1 MIAVNESMGTAQV
14 CVVCSELPEREILI
28 NLNEQLGTAQGSTY
42 TEQYTSPDTP
52 FLHMRKQYICF
63 RFIKF
68 LNFIFTQFLFLT
80 AADFLLLNDS
90 TEIVFQSG
98 FTNSTQCVDI
108 EIVDDVIHESSEFF
122 NIILSSSDPNV
133 VIENSMASIVIIDD
147 DGMPVFIKL
156 NA

>member
-1 MIAVNESMGTAQV
+1 M
-14 CVVCSELPEREILI
+14 
-28 NLNEQLGTAQGSTY
+28 
-42 TEQYTSPDTP
+42 
-52 FLHMRKQYICF
+52 
-63 RFIKF
+63 
-68 LNFIFTQFLFLT
+68 T

-122 NIILSSSDPNV
+122 NIILSSSDPDV

-147 DGMPVFIKL
+147 DGIPVIIKL

>member
-1 MIAVNESMGTAQV
+1 MI
-14 CVVCSELPEREILI
+14 
-28 NLNEQLGTAQGSTY
+28 
-42 TEQYTSPDTP
+42 
-52 FLHMRKQYICF
+52 
-63 RFIKF
+63 
-68 LNFIFTQFLFLT
+68 

-90 TEIVFQSG
+90 TEIVFQSE

-122 NIILSSSDPNV
+122 NIILSSSDLDV

-147 DGMPVFIKL
+147 DGMPVIIKL